1 MGLIVPLLAMIAFL
15 TASPACTARAAEAPQ
30 PAAAPATPAAAPS
43 AAAKPVPPKPTG
55 IHYLYLIRHGIY
67 DRNDSLSDETG
78 NGLNAQGHLQARLAG
93 ERLKGLH
100 LKLGRIVSSN
110 YTRARETAADI
121 AALLGRPVTVD
132 TLLHECTPFAARTDY
147 MANAAPGEI
156 DACEANLAAAW
167 SKYMTASPD
176 SNVVDLLVCHGNV
189 IRWFAARAMGAD
201 TKRWSSL
208 DVANGS
214 ITIISVGPDGA
225 SKLAVFSDV
234 AHVPP
239 DQQTWTGRGAGWKP
253 SAH

>member
-1 MGLIVPLLAMIAFL
+1 MRLQRDLFRTRLLRQTRVAHGPVALVTVGLALAAL
-15 TASPACTARAAEAPQ
+15 GAP
-30 PAAAPATPAAAPS
+30 P
-43 AAAKPVPPKPTG
+43 AAAKPAPPKPTG

-67 DRNDSLSDETG
+67 DRNDSLSDETA
-78 NGLNAQGHLQARLAG
+78 NGLNPQGHEQARLTG

-132 TLLHECTPFAARTDY
+132 TLLHECTPYAARADY

-156 DACEANLAAAW
+156 DACEANLTVAW
-167 SKYMTASPD
+167 ARYMTASPD

-214 ITIISVGPDGA
+214 ITIISVGPEGA

-253 SAH
+253 PAH